1 MRKQLEQYYSFVVF
15 NSKYKYRKFF
25 ADWDIHNFNFKLFI
39 KYIFSFL
46 IISFLVILTLSVYF
60 TIKTQIT
67 LELLPLFVI
76 FLFFVSVM
84 DNFGYFHQNK
94 HLFLLDETKILDS
107 LTVFKQMR
115 ILSGITFSALFKS
128 FFIWGVIFLPF
139 ILPIIFIKNFEM
151 LFWIKIIPFMIL
163 VNVGLSLLITYIQ
176 FNVSK
181 IFYSNKKISAM
192 RVFNYFITGIFLFL
206 IPYSI
211 ISLVLNDK
219 FVINQIR
226 GISEINVVNIAIEY
240 MRIFLIQDMYYVY
253 IFLIILCI
261 IGLSYLW
268 LYTIKKFDLIEFR
281 NLASNILVKG
291 EGNLFI
297 KSDIPF
303 YTKDVIH
310 MKRAGG
316 WFIEYIIKTTLG
328 LLFFMGM
335 TLPFIYYYLGESPY
349 TSAIAICLILVIPSF
364 QLIGDALRT
373 ILSVDAEKNS
383 IHLFINKGYTVW
395 NLVRQKLYIYS
406 FFVLITTST
415 VGLIVFLLS
424 RSLLLMFLTATIS
437 FSFGMLSGLF
447 QLATT
452 GLYPKLNWEHH
463 FEIGGS
469 EKGTRVNNLLSI
481 ILIPLYLPLLIA
493 TYLSEKLGIYYLSE
507 LYLILLIPV
516 ILALYIL
523 AQFLTIKFL
532 KNKYI
537 KDVFI
542 K

>member
-1 MRKQLEQYYSFVVF
+1 MRKKLEQYYSFVVF

-39 KYIFSFL
+39 KYLFSFFAIL
-46 IISFLVILTLSVYF
+46 FLVIFTFSIYF
-60 TIKTQIT
+60 TVKTQVT
-67 LELLPLFVI
+67 LDLLPLFVL
-76 FLFFVSVM
+76 FLFCVSM
-84 DNFGYFHQNK
+84 LNNFGYFYQNK

-115 ILSGITFSALFKS
+115 ILSSITFSAFFKS
-128 FFIWGVIFLPF
+128 FFIWGGIFLPF
-139 ILPIIFIKNFEM
+139 ILPIIFIKDFEM
-151 LFWIKIIPFMIL
+151 VFWIKIIPFMIL
-163 VNVGLSLLITYIQ
+163 FNVGLSLLITYIQ
-176 FNVSK
+176 FNISK
-181 IFYSNKKISAM
+181 ILYSNKKISAM
-192 RVFNYFITGIFLFL
+192 RVFNYFIMGVFLFL
-206 IPYSI
+206 IPYLI
-211 ISLVLNDK
+211 LSLVLNDK
-219 FVINQIR
+219 FVLNKIR
-226 GISEINVVNIAIEY
+226 EISEIDAINIAIEY
-240 MRIFLIQDMYYVY
+240 MRIVLIRDMYYFY
-253 IFLIILCI
+253 IFLISLCI
-261 IGLSYLW
+261 VGLSYLW
-268 LYTIKKFDLIEFR
+268 LYTIKKFDLIGFR
-281 NLASNILVKG
+281 NLASDVLVKG

-303 YTKDVIH
+303 YTKDMIH
-310 MKRAGG
+310 MKRAGS

-335 TLPFIYYYLGESPY
+335 TLPFIYYYFGESPY
-349 TSAIAICLILVIPSF
+349 TSAIAICLILIIPSF

-493 TYLSEKLGIYYLSE
+493 TYLSEKLGIYSLSE
-507 LYLILLIPV
+507 LYLIILIPV